1 MPKPSELIEQKIGH
15 LLPNPQILNFHTG
28 VPTLPEASAGDLRL
42 MMGAGDL
49 DQGGILNT
57 EYFATYNVFFCA
69 PWDNGGSLLR
79 NVEYLLT
86 TPGRLLCFIDIE
98 NPAHISAF
106 KQLFAGRFSFID
118 GFGGHCP
125 HFDTDTLSVL
135 LKMGGQ
141 AANIYES
148 GETILM
154 KKDIDY
160 WLENNTFK
168 PYPKNTAVQIGQ
180 RNKAMITARLHVNPD
195 DLPKL
200 TEQIREKV
208 LRAQESCTQIK
219 IGREEINAADIHTLQ
234 QYACMQM
241 FDNDMPLDLTG
252 TYTMIKKDWRK
263 EPHMEFIITKHTPD
277 FQLGLIEAYETRHGA
292 EDPEA
297 KRARKII
304 SAIMSNIS
312 QNMHSWS
319 KVKYYSTF
327 HKHIANKIKPAINGG
342 RHKSKTRINKRYRH
356 NKTRRQGSQ
365 NH

>member
-1 MPKPSELIEQKIGH
+1 MSEIIEEKIGH

-28 VPTLPEASAGDLRL
+28 VPTLPEAPAGDLRL
-42 MMGAGDL
+42 MMGAGDH

-57 EYFATYNVFFCA
+57 EHFATYNVFFCY
-69 PWDNGGSLLR
+69 PEDNEGSLLR

-86 TPGRLLCFIDIE
+86 TPGRLLCFADIE
-98 NPAHISAF
+98 NPAHINAF

-141 AANIYES
+141 AANIYER
-148 GETILM
+148 GEILLM
-154 KKDIDY
+154 KKDIDF
-160 WLENNTFK
+160 WLENSTFK
-168 PYPKNTAVQIGQ
+168 PFPKNTAVRIVE

-208 LRAQESCTQIK
+208 LRAQVSCRQIK
-219 IGREEINAADIHTLQ
+219 IDREEINAADLHTLQ

-241 FDNDMPLDLTG
+241 FDNDMPLNLTG
-252 TYTMIKKDWRK
+252 TYTMNKKDWWSK
-263 EPHMEFIITKHTPD
+263 PSMEFIITKHAPD

-297 KRARKII
+297 KRARKLIG
-304 SAIMSNIS
+304 AIMSNIS
-312 QNMHSWS
+312 ENRHTWS
-319 KVKYYSTF
+319 KLKYYTTF
-327 HKHIANKIKPAINGG
+327 HKHIADKIKPAINGG
-342 RHKSKTRINKRYRH
+342 RRKSKTRISKRYRR
-356 NKTRRQGSQ
+356 NKTRRS
-365 NH
+365 